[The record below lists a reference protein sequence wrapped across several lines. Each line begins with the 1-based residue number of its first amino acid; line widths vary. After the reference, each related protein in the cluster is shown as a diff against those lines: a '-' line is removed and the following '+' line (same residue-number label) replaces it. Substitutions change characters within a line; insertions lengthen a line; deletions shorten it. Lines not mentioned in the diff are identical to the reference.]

1 MTFFF
6 FFNFQLKIKYN
17 LKKNVYTFSFL
28 KILVAFKTVV
38 TNFIEE
44 FYSILSCSCTKAVE
58 EIIFWYFTVNLLII
72 NAYLL
77 KTVTLCISHN
87 KLGKYNN
94 K

>member
-1 MTFFF
+1 MTFF

-44 FYSILSCSCTKAVE
+44 FYPILSCSCTKAVE

-72 NAYLL
+72 NA
-77 KTVTLCISHN
+77 
-87 KLGKYNN
+87 
-94 K
+94 